1 MASEV
6 EAFRYPVLEAERR
19 QIRLLTVQKSD
30 LEGDLACHLEVV
42 SLDDAVEFTAL
53 SYVWGTE
60 QPLCSVQV
68 DGHTL
73 WIRPNLHA
81 YLILAADEQTK
92 GRGIFIDAICINQ
105 NDTAERSSQVALM
118 GRVYSQA
125 DEVVVWFGMEEE
137 WTSLLLFKHPSTRD
151 NDVLEACLLG
161 EEYQLPRRLQ
171 LRVNKLRISGS
182 SFHAAFRRRFLHGD
196 ILERFGNMSTRNDV
210 RPAEDRNS
218 DCSNTFV
225 ALRLLSIEST
235 TEQKSIPLYRA
246 VSSFAGQD
254 CFLMYD
260 KIFGLL
266 GLSDSSV
273 IPDYSRT
280 PLQIYAQVLIEGLR
294 EIARGTNLD
303 SHDDPTLAMVNFI
316 TTLTSSL
323 ELVFE
328 QPAVMLVTLLAI
340 DRTDLELDDLMCFMN
355 MTLQLRQPRL
365 YQLVE
370 DWDSEVLMQL
380 SYVEATSAMR
390 RVECMRESNIRI
402 VGPDGV
408 AKAYAAWEQ
417 DVDEADGIVRG
428 KSRQP

>member
-1 MASEV
+1 MACEV
-6 EAFRYPVLEAERR
+6 EAFRYPVLEAEQR
-19 QIRLLTVQKSD
+19 QIRLLTVQKGD
-30 LEGDLACHLEVV
+30 LEGDLACSLDVV
-42 SLDDAVEFTAL
+42 SLDDAIEFTAL

-60 QPLCSVQV
+60 QPVCSIQV

-73 WIRPNLHA
+73 WIRSNLHA

-151 NDVLEACLLG
+151 NDVF
-161 EEYQLPRRLQ
+161 
-171 LRVNKLRISGS
+171 
-182 SFHAAFRRRFLHGD
+182 FHAAFRRRFLHGD

-235 TEQKSIPLYRA
+235 TEQKIIPLYRA

-316 TTLTSSL
+316 TSLTSSL

-417 DVDEADGIVRG
+417 DVDEADEIVRG